1 MAEKAAPKKA
11 KPKPVVRSRTK
22 PAPERRAP
30 APSKTKPNPAP
41 KTTQKAVARVKA
53 APAKAATKAARIAP
67 KVAAVPPRARL
78 PRVKVSVGAPDVT
91 TLPDLD
97 EELKIE
103 SAKYVVREAAP
114 ARVFEEERFLFPET
128 YESDRVRLLVKD
140 PEWLFAHWDVSPA
153 SWQGVRASLGERAL
167 ALSRLTLKVED
178 PGSGALSVVLLP
190 EGARSWYV
198 RTQLDHRAYRA
209 QLGLTTPSGEFR
221 SLATSNV
228 VVAPRVGPSPLRPT
242 RRVAV
247 SQAAEIAAEK
257 GASASVPLGAS
268 SPAAQAAPLQPVALV
283 DGNDGA
289 PDAVART
296 LPERGGASDVFS
308 R

>member
-1 MAEKAAPKKA
+1 MAEKAATANARRKPIGSSGPKAAPQRRALAVA
-11 KPKPVVRSRTK
+11 KTK
-22 PAPERRAP
+22 PAP
-30 APSKTKPNPAP
+30 AP
-41 KTTQKAVARVKA
+41 KPPKAVAG
-53 APAKAATKAARIAP
+53 APAKVARKPARTAAKAPAVPARTRRARIE
-67 KVAAVPPRARL
+67 
-78 PRVKVSVGAPDVT
+78 VSVGTPDVT
-91 TLPDLD
+91 ALPDLD

-128 YESDRVRLLVKD
+128 YDSDRVRLLVKD

-178 PGSGALSVVLLP
+178 PGNGALSVVLLP

-221 SLATSNV
+221 RLATSNV
-228 VVAPRVGPSPLRPT
+228 VVPPRVGPAPIRPR
-242 RRVAV
+242 RRVVV
-247 SQAAEIAAEK
+247 SQAGEIASEAT
-257 GASASVPLGAS
+257 SVATPSPGLACEAAQPAS
-268 SPAAQAAPLQPVALV
+268 SRPVALV
-283 DGNDGA
+283 DGNDGT
-289 PDAVART
+289 PDAVARA
-296 LPERGGASDVFS
+296 LPERGGASDAFS